1 MVFGGDFCQDEKQM
15 IHIDIKYIVPGDFI
29 ADFVT
34 SVYDYLHENYADHEY
49 VSQKIILCPKN
60 ETTD

>member
-1 MVFGGDFCQDEKQM
+1 M